1 MNETPK
7 EYQTIEVLTDQ
18 DVLRVNLNRPDV
30 RNAFNPEMIGELAR
44 VAASLTPAIRAVVMS
59 GNGSVF
65 SAGGDVQWMR
75 QSLQLS
81 QHQNSEDALRL
92 ARMFVALDRT
102 PAPLVGMI
110 HGAALGGGVGL
121 VAVCDYAIASQET
134 QFGFTEARLGI
145 LPATIAPFV
154 VRKIGPGHA
163 RSLFTTA
170 ERFSAQKAYEIGL
183 IHKIVDSPDQLAK
196 AAEEVVS
203 NIRQCG
209 FNAVRIAKEI
219 IQNLTVPQNEDEILK
234 MVADLLASVR
244 VSPEGQEGLKAFL
257 EKRSPNWAKKD

>member
-183 IHKIVDSPDQLAK
+183 IHKIVD
-196 AAEEVVS
+196 
-203 NIRQCG
+203 
-209 FNAVRIAKEI
+209 
-219 IQNLTVPQNEDEILK
+219 
-234 MVADLLASVR
+234 
-244 VSPEGQEGLKAFL
+244 
-257 EKRSPNWAKKD
+257 